1 MQERRKERRIR
12 ADYVIAFRPIEEQ
25 ANIVKI
31 GYTRNVSSGG
41 MYVYTRAKPPVG
53 ERLALKIHIPSDWA
67 EGGDPPNL
75 EGEGGV
81 LRIDPGNGL
90 QSQTVNGM
98 AIQFF
103 GQLSVNC

>member
-1 MQERRKERRIR
+1 MRERRKDRRIH
-12 ADYVIAFRPIEEQ
+12 ADYVIAFRQIEKQ
-25 ANIVKI
+25 PDNVKI

-41 MYVYTRAKPPVG
+41 AYVFTRANLPVG
-53 ERLALKIHIPSDWA
+53 ERLALKIHIPADWT
-67 EGGDPPNL
+67 EGGSPPNL

-81 LRIDPGNGL
+81 LRVDPGNGATAK
-90 QSQTVNGM
+90 TVNGM